1 MPFLLPLTIFG
12 FGYLTYFLFGGATYA
27 LPIALGVAAG
37 FGVSHLGYAPF
48 TAFIIGLLAMMAVV
62 AAMQLAALKLAN
74 PYAKGALALL
84 FAVPAALAGFS
95 LGHALGLII
104 GTAGIA
110 IGLIAAATCAA
121 IAAHRLMRPAL

>member
-1 MPFLLPLTIFG
+1 M
-12 FGYLTYFLFGGATYA
+12 LFGGATYA

-37 FGVSHLGYAPF
+37 FGASHLGCAPV
-48 TAFIIGLLAMMAVV
+48 TAFLVGVLAMMAVV

-84 FAVPAALAGFS
+84 FAVPTALAGFS
-95 LGHALGLII
+95 FGHALGLIV

-110 IGLIAAATCAA
+110 IGLIAGASCAA
-121 IAAHRLMRPAL
+121 VAAHRIMRPAL